1 MQSASLVRR
10 PSLAPVLD
18 CFQLAIK
25 HWSQGSHG
33 IEAIAKCMQVKRV
46 MKPCVSIQIMLQI
59 GLHCRCRH
67 CKPQGYNNYLAK
79 QHGKV

>member
-25 HWSQGSHG
+25 HWSQGSPG
-33 IEAIAKCMQVKRV
+33 NEAIAKCMQVKRV
-46 MKPCVSIQIMLQI
+46 MKPCVSTNCATDWITLQVQTLQTT
-59 GLHCRCRH
+59 GLR
-67 CKPQGYNNYLAK
+67 
-79 QHGKV
+79 